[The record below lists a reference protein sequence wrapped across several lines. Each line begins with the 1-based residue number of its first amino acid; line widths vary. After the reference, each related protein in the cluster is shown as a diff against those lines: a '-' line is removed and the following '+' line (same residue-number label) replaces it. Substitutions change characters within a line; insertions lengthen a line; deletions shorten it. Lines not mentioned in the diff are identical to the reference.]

1 MRTMPNNACFS
12 SQTSTGLLR
21 LRRILRSL
29 AWLYT
34 DIGYCQGMGMVRE
47 KNNFN
52 HLQSNGKIHTQ
63 LHKLTINNNTLFIC
77 TFCDSNSIHAWSLFD
92 M

>member
-12 SQTSTGLLR
+12 TQASTGLLR

-34 DIGYCQGMGMVRE
+34 DIGYCQGMGMVSQN
-47 KNNFN
+47 KVNYKSSD
-52 HLQSNGKIHTQ
+52 L
-63 LHKLTINNNTLFIC
+63 
-77 TFCDSNSIHAWSLFD
+77 
-92 M
+92 

>member
-12 SQTSTGLLR
+12 TQASTGLLR

-34 DIGYCQGMGMVRE
+34 DIGYCQGMGMVSQNKGNCLLIRTKWHSGYPKMPE
-47 KNNFN
+47 
-52 HLQSNGKIHTQ
+52 LSPWV
-63 LHKLTINNNTLFIC
+63 LTHVHGHI
-77 TFCDSNSIHAWSLFD
+77 
-92 M
+92 